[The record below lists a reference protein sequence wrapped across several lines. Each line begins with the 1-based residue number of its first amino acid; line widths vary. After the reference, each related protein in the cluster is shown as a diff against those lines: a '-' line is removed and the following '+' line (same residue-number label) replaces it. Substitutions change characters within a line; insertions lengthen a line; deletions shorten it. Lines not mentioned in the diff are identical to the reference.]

1 MQLSL
6 LIKLKTSMKNKYPRV
21 RDLKEKARRRIP
33 FFCSE
38 YLFSGTG
45 NDNVVDANSDIF
57 NQVSLIPKYLKGTV
71 QPSTKQAIFGSD
83 YSAPFG
89 VSPIGSAGLIWPGA
103 EVALARMCAEKN
115 IPYCLSSVASLSLE
129 QVSPHL
135 NGNGWF
141 QLYPPKDKT
150 IRDDIVKRARAAN
163 YSALVVT
170 VDIPATSRKERL
182 LKAGITIPPKLNIR
196 TFFQSLARPLWAF
209 NTLIHG
215 MPSFGTMSKYEF
227 FSQDKIDNSWNEMPR
242 YVDWQYLEE
251 LKELWN
257 RPIILKGILDED
269 DALRASETVDAVY
282 LSNHGGRQIDLVPSP
297 LQLLPNIRRK
307 LGKDYPIIIDSGF
320 SSGQDIAK
328 ALALGA
334 DFVMLGRP
342 FMIGLAAL
350 GKKGAEHIHFIL
362 HDELSNIME
371 QMCCKNIMELKLQN
385 PTVTNKFFLHNP
397 TEI

>member
-1 MQLSL
+1 
-6 LIKLKTSMKNKYPRV
+6 
-21 RDLKEKARRRIP
+21 
-33 FFCSE
+33 
-38 YLFSGTG
+38 
-45 NDNVVDANSDIF
+45 
-57 NQVSLIPKYLKGTV
+57 
-71 QPSTKQAIFGSD
+71 
-83 YSAPFG
+83 
-89 VSPIGSAGLIWPGA
+89 
-103 EVALARMCAEKN
+103 
-115 IPYCLSSVASLSLE
+115 
-129 QVSPHL
+129 
-135 NGNGWF
+135 
-141 QLYPPKDKT
+141 
-150 IRDDIVKRARAAN
+150 
-163 YSALVVT
+163 
-170 VDIPATSRKERL
+170 
-182 LKAGITIPPKLNIR
+182 
-196 TFFQSLARPLWAF
+196 
-209 NTLIHG
+209 
-215 MPSFGTMSKYEF
+215 
-227 FSQDKIDNSWNEMPR
+227 MPR

-342 FMIGLAAL
+342 FMIGVAAL